1 MVSLNAHCFL
11 LPEYCIK
18 AARLCIGLSYRE
30 SISHLLFVL
39 YTGFLSVRVSASS
52 WHSSCT
58 EHAQIISLPTC
69 LPWSH
74 LATLLKVA
82 PLFDQHLLESMLFLV
97 RVLFL
102 AVAHSQLPVPPSGTL
117 YLLMFATLLARL
129 SFALNLKLTSFSLF
143 MALNSCPASMCT
155 SELCKEG
162 IIKLQLYCI
171 VLYHMHEPTQRR
183 SQPSHG

>member
-1 MVSLNAHCFL
+1 MDSLT
-11 LPEYCIK
+11 ET
-18 AARLCIGLSYRE
+18 
-30 SISHLLFVL
+30 ISHLLFVL
-39 YTGFLSVRVSASS
+39 YTGFLSVNVSASS

-162 IIKLQLYCI
+162 IIKLQFYCI
-171 VLYHMHEPTQRR
+171 VLYVLL
-183 SQPSHG
+183 